1 MTEIEDLVR
10 QALAET
16 PSATTTTDPLAALD
30 RRVRK
35 ARRWLAAGAG
45 AAAAA
50 VVAAVV
56 VPIAVL
62 NSGNDAANKVVVG
75 HNPTPS
81 PSSSPVAVGPPGTEV
96 LWTNGAVSV
105 SDASDG
111 TPWLLSST
119 DHGDY
124 VNQLGDS
131 RLRAGY
137 KVQSPAD
144 HLIAGDNVIWVI
156 GNGDGAGTMSRIT
169 AVDPSTADVSTST
182 FSSRTFGAAAV
193 VGDTLYVTTT
203 DGVDRMDAVNGIQQR
218 LATVASPGEI
228 AASQNGHLW
237 VRSGSSKL
245 VELVPTQT
253 GMNVGATVDWSG
265 DVYGPMGADSN
276 DDDLWAY
283 DGRIIG
289 LTPKNLLGCVS
300 CAEGWRLSVGGR
312 PASVV
317 TAKDGSVFAA
327 VPVAS
332 SAGKKAGLDA
342 GVYYYSPQSVHS
354 GGGSSDAQL
363 FGVDAVEVVADPN
376 GGVDYLDQNGA
387 LYRWN
392 PTTATASPA
401 TR

>member
-1 MTEIEDLVR
+1 MTEIEELVR

-16 PSATTTTDPLAALD
+16 PTANTTTDPLAALD

-35 ARRWLAAGAG
+35 ARRWLAAGTG

-62 NSGNDAANKVVVG
+62 SGGNGTANTVIVG
-75 HNPTPS
+75 HSPTPS
-81 PSSSPVAVGPPGTEV
+81 PSSTPVAVGPPGTEV

-105 SDASDG
+105 SDDSGG
-111 TPWLLSST
+111 TPWLLSSSG
-119 DHGDY
+119 HGDY
-124 VNQLGDS
+124 VNQVGGGN
-131 RLRAGY
+131 LREGF

-144 HLIAGDNVIWVI
+144 YLVAGDTVIWVV

-169 AVDPSTADVSTST
+169 ALDPSTGALSTST
-182 FSSRTFGAAAV
+182 FSARTFGDAAV
-193 VGDTLYVTTT
+193 VGDTLYVTTS

-218 LATVASPGEI
+218 LATVPAPGEI

-237 VRSGSSKL
+237 VRSGSNKL

-253 GMNVGATVDWSG
+253 GMNVGATVDWPG
-265 DVYGPMGADSN
+265 DVYGPTGVDSN
-276 DDDLWAY
+276 GDDMWAY

-289 LTPKNLLGCVS
+289 LTPKNLLGCIS

-312 PASVV
+312 PSSVV
-317 TAKDGSVFAA
+317 TARDGSVFAA
-327 VPVAS
+327 VPQAS
-332 SAGKKAGLDA
+332 AAGKRAGLDA

-354 GGGSSDAQL
+354 GGGSSDGQL
-363 FGVDAVEVVADPN
+363 FGVAAVAVVADPR

-392 PTTATASPA
+392 PTVATASPA